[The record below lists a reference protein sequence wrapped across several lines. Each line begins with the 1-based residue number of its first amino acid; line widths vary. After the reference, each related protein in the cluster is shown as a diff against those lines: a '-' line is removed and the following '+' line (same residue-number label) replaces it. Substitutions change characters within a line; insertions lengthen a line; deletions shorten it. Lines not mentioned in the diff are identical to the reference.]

1 MHCLVICN
9 TIVCACVCCVCLGG
23 GGGGDGERRRSSVG
37 MFMVLMTLVPCLLAP
52 SLSAVTV

>member
-1 MHCLVICN
+1 MCLLCMF
-9 TIVCACVCCVCLGG
+9 GE
-23 GGGGDGERRRSSVG
+23 GGGDGERRRSSVG